1 MLSLLTPWG
10 IFRFWW
16 VSVKFVLTLG
26 GLYLGIAHLGGWLH
40 QALSAAAVGASG
52 SGPAF
57 RVMAGGIAMIVV
69 LAFMAWV
76 SAAKPWGRTRA
87 AGRATAPAPHAT
99 WFAMAVAVPFLDT
112 AAVLAG
118 VLPGPLLSIV
128 SLIGYAAYRRA
139 GAHHPV
145 PSRRTRH
152 LRAACEAVGRADG
165 R

>member
-1 MLSLLTPWG
+1 M
-10 IFRFWW
+10 
-16 VSVKFVLTLG
+16 SVKFVLTLG

-52 SGPAF
+52 SGPTF
-57 RVMAGGIAMIVV
+57 RVMVGGIAMIVV

-87 AGRATAPAPHAT
+87 AGRATAPAPHAA

-112 AAVLAG
+112 AAVLTG
-118 VLPGPLLSIV
+118 VLPSPLLSIV

-152 LRAACEAVGRADG
+152 LRAACEAVGRTDG
-165 R
+165 RK